1 MKRCKDPHYG
11 RLHEHALG
19 HKEAPVL
26 ITRIHS
32 QHPVVDIL
40 LCTWWLVARG
50 QKTTGRGGEQT
61 GLQPCGLS
69 VVVVTVTITFRYV
82 LKNNPP
88 VSFNIDSSGDLHII
102 SCRRTEVTC
111 RTNPVCGVIGRLSWG
126 CSSVEGKVEGFFFCF
141 GNSFNKIISRLIGKV
156 WILLQ
161 EKRVFGY
168 LVSNVIGWVFF
179 IFYAVWE
186 VTFSGAFWGSFGI
199 AVTLAGLLWGVVV
212 GRVLMWRCLRSI
224 GREILCLRL
233 LRCVGGEI
241 LRLKLSRGS
250 RRCYWFGMT
259 EIRSTSYCIEK
270 KGYVTSIKMV

>member
-1 MKRCKDPHYG
+1 MASHSNWKKPRCYLQFRSYVGFSQLKFMALQNNHKKSYRKVQ
-11 RLHEHALG
+11 RLALWKIAWTCTWQLESV

-126 CSSVEGKVEGFFFCF
+126 CSSVEGKVEGFLFCF
-141 GNSFNKIISRLIGKV
+141 GDSFNKIISRLIGKV

-224 GREILCLRL
+224 WR
-233 LRCVGGEI
+233 
-241 LRLKLSRGS
+241 
-250 RRCYWFGMT
+250 
-259 EIRSTSYCIEK
+259 
-270 KGYVTSIKMV
+270 